1 MLPPN
6 PTNNLEA
13 ALHLAHCTV
22 PDVMDSLRV
31 TRERNALQ
39 TALKE
44 LKRTQVQ
51 ELCHVKI
58 PCTTGVA
65 LKLTR
70 EVTQIHSISN
80 TQRTKVA
87 LDAELVEHF
96 VNE

>member
-1 MLPPN
+1 
-6 PTNNLEA
+6 
-13 ALHLAHCTV
+13 
-22 PDVMDSLRV
+22 MDSLRV

-51 ELCHVKI
+51 ELCQVKI
-58 PCTTGVA
+58 PFTAGVA
-65 LKLTR
+65 LKLTC
-70 EVTQIHSISN
+70 EDTQIHSIGN